1 MDRMEVTPVPEGLPE
16 WEARKERPDEIGSSL
31 KVTCLGSR
39 FTPLCSHPQLVTST
53 SGQPLPPDLFTTG
66 CYHHPWPTTPGSQ
79 PLQGSLLAPASV
91 PLPQAL
97 LGTEAGV
104 LARLCQ
110 VRSCVRSHLLL
121 IPAREHTLVP
131 RMSPWVAA
139 TAVCAG
145 LHHSPSFTC
154 ANTLAAPGFFSNL
167 QPRSCLRAFALAR
180 PPAWGPLS
188 SPFSR
193 DAAFCQLQI
202 GTYSEHCQ
210 QLNNRSICHLPLGR

>member
-154 ANTLAAPGFFSNL
+154 ANTLAAPGFRARHSL
-167 QPRSCLRAFALAR
+167 SLYWQALLSCCAGWEASTR
-180 PPAWGPLS
+180 PLPP
-188 SPFSR
+188 SPVHFTAGMGCQ
-193 DAAFCQLQI
+193 AAV
-202 GTYSEHCQ
+202 GAEW
-210 QLNNRSICHLPLGR
+210 R